1 MCEALP
7 GCLHGTCENVRKN
20 FSDLRYKINVCFV
33 QGTKPHTCACKEGWM
48 GHLCDRP
55 VCSHGCDEKNGFCKK
70 VDSCKKWFF
79 EIILLFYAWFFAAGD
94 LPVPRGVL
102 WAQLHTVPN
111 ILALPGIKGK

>member
-1 MCEALP
+1 MYVLSRAPSPTLAP
-7 GCLHGTCENVRKN
+7 ARRDGWATSATGR
-20 FSDLRYKINVCFV
+20 FV
-33 QGTKPHTCACKEGWM
+33 ATVATRRTGSAKR
-48 GHLCDRP
+48 LI
-55 VCSHGCDEKNGFCKK
+55 V
-70 VDSCKKWFF
+70 VKKWFF